1 MGKGNYFARFT
12 YANLLPELGYELV
25 ELVLWNGSWA
35 DPAKSKALVLDGKED
50 MDKNISRPTRTE
62 RV

>member
-35 DPAKSKALVLDGKED
+35 DPAKSKARVLDGKED
-50 MDKNISRPTRTE
+50 ME
-62 RV
+62 VFV